1 MILDTAKFE
10 VFQKNSYQIF
20 IEEINGEK
28 TNQYKVD
35 FENFN
40 QGIRCVFK
48 NFARLLCD
56 NINRGYTNEGFV
68 IEIQFGKYIKDN
80 TLSEEA
86 FRENQLKYLQD
97 FAQKIQKNIYF
108 RANILNNG
116 IPKIIT
122 RKITFDR

>member
-28 TNQYKVD
+28 INQYKVD

-48 NFARLLCD
+48 NFTRLLSE
-56 NINRGYTNEGFV
+56 NINRGYTNEGFL

-86 FRENQLKYLQD
+86 FRASQLKYLQD